1 MIRTYVSAVAA
12 GLMLC
17 ACASQEQK
25 IAAASEIKSSD
36 DQFLPYREY
45 KSGLM
50 KETGGLFSQD
60 GTRANVLIGRVDKA
74 TGVKKFAVQVLLHY
88 TEDRRRKFES
98 ARSSRAEP
106 LQLVRIDHAR
116 KNCVKRLDSC
126 TFSEIV
132 DVVIP
137 EAGLRGAG
145 AEGYPI
151 KLFARSGDTAIIDIS
166 KPVITSL
173 LTMIDAD
180 PAIAAA
186 PARVSQAP

>member
-1 MIRTYVSAVAA
+1 VIKTCISTIAA
-12 GLMLC
+12 GLVLC

-50 KETGGLFSQD
+50 KETGGLLSQD
-60 GTRANVLIGRVDKA
+60 GTRANILIGRVDKS

-88 TEDRRRKFES
+88 SEDRRRKFES
-98 ARSSRAEP
+98 ARSGRGET
-106 LQLVRIDHAR
+106 LQLVKIEQVR
-116 KNCVKRLDSC
+116 KNCVKRLDTC

-137 EAGLRGAG
+137 ESGLRSAG
-145 AEGYPI
+145 VEGYPI
-151 KLFARSGDTAIIDIS
+151 KLFARSGATAVIDIP

-173 LTMIDAD
+173 LAMTDAD
-180 PAIAAA
+180 PANAAA
-186 PARVSQAP
+186 PAKVSRAQ

>member
-1 MIRTYVSAVAA
+1 MIKTCISAIAA
-12 GLMLC
+12 AAMLC

-60 GTRANVLIGRVDKA
+60 GTRANVLIGRVDKT

-88 TEDRRRKFES
+88 SEDRRRKFES

-106 LQLVRIDHAR
+106 LQLVKVEQAR

-126 TFSEIV
+126 AFSEIV
-132 DVVIP
+132 DVAIP

-145 AEGYPI
+145 VEGYPI
-151 KLFARSGDTAIIDIS
+151 KLFARSGDTAIIDIPR
-166 KPVITSL
+166 PVITSL
-173 LTMIDAD
+173 LAMIDAD
-180 PAIAAA
+180 PAITPA
-186 PARVSQAP
+186 PAKVSQAP